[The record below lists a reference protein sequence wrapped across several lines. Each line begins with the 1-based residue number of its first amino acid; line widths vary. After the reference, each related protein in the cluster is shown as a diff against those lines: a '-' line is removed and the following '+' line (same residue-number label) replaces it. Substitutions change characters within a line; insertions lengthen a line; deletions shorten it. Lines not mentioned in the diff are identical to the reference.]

1 MTPTIGKYR
10 DEQSVKRPQYLLQ
23 YCWKRWQDR
32 VRASGRPHRCR
43 FARQMRGIR
52 AKGCKVGDKRMT
64 ADDVDAGYRGD
75 WPATCTS
82 ATEVR

>member
-1 MTPTIGKYR
+1 MAEKHRAMTPTIGKYR

-43 FARQMRGIR
+43 FARHTREGLQGR
-52 AKGCKVGDKRMT
+52 
-64 ADDVDAGYRGD
+64 
-75 WPATCTS
+75 
-82 ATEVR
+82 